1 MTLQQANLSVKR
13 NVKDRKITKTQKYI
27 TVKTRVDLSGMFT
40 LFLRVEGENQQQGVL
55 PIPIRAG
62 QYISNQS

>member
-1 MTLQQANLSVKR
+1 MTLQQANLSAKR

-40 LFLRVEGENQQQGVL
+40 LTLRVEGENQQQGVL

>member
-1 MTLQQANLSVKR
+1 M
-13 NVKDRKITKTQKYI
+13 I
-27 TVKTRVDLSGMFT
+27 TVKTRMDLSGMFT
-40 LFLRVEGENQQQGVL
+40 LILRVEGENQQQGVL